1 MFFNIII
8 ALGLLLITT
17 LVMSRFLNFHKNI
30 WVLFIAQPL
39 AMSASPVIV
48 FIGGILSSKMASDP
62 SLATLPI
69 TVMVLGVASASIPA
83 AMLAKNKG
91 RKFATLT
98 GFSLTL
104 FAALTAMLAA
114 TKASFELFLLASLFF
129 GFSTAFIQQLRF
141 SAIESVDKAEDI
153 PKVLSILMLSGL
165 FAAFIGPEVALAG
178 KDLLDSPYGYAGSF
192 MLLAILA
199 IAAILVGLVFRDP
212 EQQTTVNHSEVRPLG
227 IILKQPIFIISILTA
242 AIGYALMSYL
252 MTATPLSMHHM
263 HGHSLQETKWVI
275 QSHIAAMFIPSLFTA
290 WLVKKFGI
298 KSLLLSGTVIY
309 AIVAVIALS
318 GEQVLHY
325 WWALILLGIGWNFLF
340 LTGTTLL
347 PLSYNAGERHKVQA
361 TNDFILFGFQ
371 AFASLMAGWMLFK
384 AGWHAVVLSSLPFII
399 ALFFITLHFYRRE
412 AKINKLEQVTEAFIP
427 NKTKET

>member
-178 KDLLDSPYGYAGSF
+178 KDLLDSPCYCRNLSW
-192 MLLAILA
+192 L
-199 IAAILVGLVFRDP
+199 
-212 EQQTTVNHSEVRPLG
+212 
-227 IILKQPIFIISILTA
+227 SI
-242 AIGYALMSYL
+242 
-252 MTATPLSMHHM
+252 
-263 HGHSLQETKWVI
+263 
-275 QSHIAAMFIPSLFTA
+275 
-290 WLVKKFGI
+290 
-298 KSLLLSGTVIY
+298 
-309 AIVAVIALS
+309 
-318 GEQVLHY
+318 
-325 WWALILLGIGWNFLF
+325 
-340 LTGTTLL
+340 
-347 PLSYNAGERHKVQA
+347 
-361 TNDFILFGFQ
+361 
-371 AFASLMAGWMLFK
+371 
-384 AGWHAVVLSSLPFII
+384 
-399 ALFFITLHFYRRE
+399 
-412 AKINKLEQVTEAFIP
+412 
-427 NKTKET
+427 

>member
-1 MFFNIII
+1 MFFNVFI

-17 LVMSRFLNFHKNI
+17 LLMSRFLNFHRNI

-48 FIGGILSSKMASDP
+48 FIGGILSSKLASDP

-104 FAALTAMLAA
+104 FAAIVAMFAA
-114 TKASFELFLLASLFF
+114 IKASFELFLLASIFF

-141 SAIESVDKAEDI
+141 AAIESVDKAEDI

-178 KDLLDSPYGYAGSF
+178 KDLLHSPYGYAGSF
-192 MLLAILA
+192 LVIAILA
-199 IAAILVGLVFRDP
+199 IAAMLVVSAFKNP
-212 EQQTTVNHSEVRPLG
+212 KQQVTVNGTEVRPLLV
-227 IILKQPIFIISILTA
+227 ILKQPIFIISILTA

-298 KSLLLSGTVIY
+298 KSLLLAGTVIY

-384 AGWHAVVLSSLPFII
+384 AGWHTVVLSSLPFII
-399 ALFFITLHFYRRE
+399 ALFLITLHFYRRE
-412 AKINKLEQVTEAFIP
+412 AKNKLEQATE
-427 NKTKET
+427 